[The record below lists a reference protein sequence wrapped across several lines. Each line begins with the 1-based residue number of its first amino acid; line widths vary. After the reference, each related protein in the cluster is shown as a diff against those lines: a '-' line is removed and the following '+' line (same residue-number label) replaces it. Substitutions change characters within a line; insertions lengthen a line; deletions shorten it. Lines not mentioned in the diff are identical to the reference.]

1 MDPISPC
8 VCSTNSGIMGVFSG
22 MHTITGYPVVTTEI
36 GQIVPVLFDQQ
47 SPTQGNFSF
56 EPGSIELDPYRIT
69 PGTLCMKRATTKSIM
84 ISVVRLLQL
93 QASTTRL

>member
-8 VCSTNSGIMGVFSG
+8 VCSTNSGAMGVFSG

-47 SPTQGNFSF
+47 
-56 EPGSIELDPYRIT
+56 
-69 PGTLCMKRATTKSIM
+69 
-84 ISVVRLLQL
+84 
-93 QASTTRL
+93 